1 MLVNGLL
8 YYVGRFIIFGSVVA
22 AGVLTGIKLR
32 KNKDA
37 KAGK

>member
-1 MLVNGLL
+1 MLVNGIL
-8 YYVGRFIIFGSVVA
+8 YYVGRFILYGAVVC
-22 AGVLTGIKLR
+22 AGVFTGIKMR

>member
-8 YYVGRFIIFGSVVA
+8 YYIGRFILYGSVAA
-22 AGVLTGIKLR
+22 AGVFMGIKLR

-37 KAGK
+37 AGK